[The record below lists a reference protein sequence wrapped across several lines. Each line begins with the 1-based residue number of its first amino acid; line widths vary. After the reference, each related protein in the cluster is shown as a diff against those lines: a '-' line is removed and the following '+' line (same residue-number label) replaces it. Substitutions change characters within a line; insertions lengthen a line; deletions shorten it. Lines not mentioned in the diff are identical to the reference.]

1 MVRKILI
8 IFILLSFI
16 THPIGDYESGNVI
29 LRRITFSDLLGSLS
43 IFFGLNFLPK
53 AVAVSFK
60 INRIYFASLILLLL
74 FFLPLPVSLNPV
86 ASLVE
91 NLILLFLIL
100 ISIMI
105 FYTFKDSFLSS
116 LIPAIINTLLL
127 AAFVGFY
134 DFIASMNGLP
144 RIFEQRATGELS
156 SGFRNAGQ
164 AGAYFMVLIAI
175 LLPLRFSKLVKELS
189 DWQKI
194 KLNLAL
200 LISIFFL
207 FASGKIAGWIGFA
220 VGAVLF
226 AILSRKLQ
234 NIVIVSIAG
243 IVLFFTYQNLDD
255 IAPDLARR
263 LEGKV
268 RTRITEQIE
277 DTSKDRFLEQNWG
290 GAVKAFMDRP
300 VTGTGIGAFYGT
312 YDRYEIHSTYLKMI
326 GETGILGIIGYL
338 IFIIS
343 FLLLFKKPKNSFK
356 DNPFND
362 YISKM
367 LPFVIGCLV
376 SWTYTYHLRKREF
389 WLMVAVLL
397 IAKYQAKIF
406 DYNRLL
412 QIKKHYELSK
422 NI

>member
-8 IFILLSFI
+8 IFILFSFI
-16 THPIGDYESGNVI
+16 THPIGDYESGNII
-29 LRRITFSDLLGSLS
+29 LRRITFSDLFGSLA
-43 IFFGLNFLPK
+43 ILFGLNFLPNAIIK
-53 AVAVSFK
+53 SYK
-60 INRIYFASLILLLL
+60 INHIYLTAIILLLS
-74 FFLPLPVSLNPV
+74 FFIPLPFSLNKT

-105 FYTFKDSFLSS
+105 FYTFKDRFLSS
-116 LIPAIINTLLL
+116 LMPTIINALLL
-127 AAFVGFY
+127 AAIVGFY
-134 DFIASMNGLP
+134 DFIASMYGLP
-144 RIFEQRATGELS
+144 RIFKERTTAELS

-175 LLPLRFSKLVKELS
+175 LLPLRFSKLVEQLTKR
-189 DWQKI
+189 QKI

-226 AILSRKLQ
+226 AVLSRKLQ
-234 NIVIVSIAG
+234 NIIIVSIAG
-243 IVLFFTYQNLDD
+243 IALFFTYQNLEN
-255 IAPDLARR
+255 ITPDLARR

-268 RTRITEQIE
+268 QTRITEQIE
-277 DTSKDRFLEQNWG
+277 GTSKDGFFEQNWG

-300 VTGTGIGAFYGT
+300 VTGTGIGAFYGS

-326 GETGILGIIGYL
+326 GETGIIGTIGYL

-343 FLLLFKKPKNSFK
+343 FLLLFKKPKNSAK
-356 DNPFND
+356 DNPYND

-367 LPFVIGCLV
+367 LPFAIGCLV

-389 WLMVAVLL
+389 WIMVAVLL
-397 IAKYQAKIF
+397 IAKYQAKLF

-412 QIKKHYELSK
+412 QIKKLNK
-422 NI
+422 